1 MPLLVRSLGLLRLL
15 PLPPVTAAAA
25 APSLLPLVPLKHRD
39 ALADVAALVRLEVDR
54 APVGQPHRQPVARAA
69 ASTRL
74 QKNKEVRVCVC
85 LGTSEG
91 VRAIGSRL
99 GGALFHCA
107 GSDPPHRDG
116 LYGHARVDDVDARSA
131 DNQRH
136 SHRTLQQRFQLQTNG
151 RAQLSVLAE
160 GTSNVHVGWGGV
172 REGPSPSAGRARR
185 PSPRRQSRRRPPR
198 RRCRAPYAPARGAA
212 QRPASR
218 YRTLEARF
226 ASILAP

>member
-15 PLPPVTAAAA
+15 PLPLVTAAAA

-151 RAQLSVLAE
+151 RVQAV
-160 GTSNVHVGWGGV
+160 
-172 REGPSPSAGRARR
+172 SAGRGNLERTCRLGWRTGRSQSQRWESSSTVTEKAIT
-185 PSPRRQSRRRPPR
+185 PS
-198 RRCRAPYAPARGAA
+198 ATAA
-212 QRPASR
+212 A
-218 YRTLEARF
+218 L
-226 ASILAP
+226 